1 MYIIPE
7 SRHRDGSMY
16 KATNSGWK
24 EFYDIVNRNET
35 RLDAM
40 MLSDPTDCYISDG
53 ICITHPSCG
62 MLQIFSVKLAKL
74 YLDGGSVELYGY
86 IAARDA
92 LDALLNYV
100 VNVSRDDPIVVE
112 QTGNEGKR
120 ILQKNYLASSLAG
133 ITLAPGSSIE
143 FDMRIK
149 TGEEEKDDLQL
160 IDGASEIC
168 GVPLREGCTW
178 TERIHG
184 DYGAIELTAA
194 YLQAAV
200 EATVQVLVS
209 EVHSSF
215 NLCLSCFIRGLD
227 EELRLFDGSIGESCG
242 LKRFVVAVTQLSW
255 MDLKFKVGAESSG
268 STEHWCSFKSY
279 YHGHATREMKTGF
292 GLISVKLGF
301 SSNHSKNLINVSQ

>member
-1 MYIIPE
+1 MFP
-7 SRHRDGSMY
+7 
-16 KATNSGWK
+16 A
-24 EFYDIVNRNET
+24 

-112 QTGNEGKR
+112 Q
-120 ILQKNYLASSLAG
+120 
-133 ITLAPGSSIE
+133 GSSIE

-292 GLISVKLGF
+292 GLISVKVTWSTL
-301 SSNHSKNLINVSQ
+301 NIEAP